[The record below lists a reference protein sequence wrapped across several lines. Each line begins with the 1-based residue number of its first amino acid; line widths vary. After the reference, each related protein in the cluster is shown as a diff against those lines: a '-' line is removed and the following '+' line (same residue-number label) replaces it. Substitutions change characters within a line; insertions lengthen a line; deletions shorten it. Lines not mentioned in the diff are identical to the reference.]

1 MPRRTPYSHKKKKAQ
16 LQQQRSKKRGEE
28 PELAAGLKKKRRQ
41 APGRS
46 DPNAGD
52 RVRALESR
60 FVSLPPRFL
69 ERTRDLAFSDPLP
82 RPLPPSSARFPLKL
96 VGRPEG
102 ARLTVPSRPKFR
114 YDQTKKELERN
125 EEGVFRK
132 WLEGT
137 REVVDEWVAGEED
150 GWQRSPSWFET
161 NLEVWR
167 QL

>member
-1 MPRRTPYSHKKKKAQ
+1 MPRKTPYSHKKKKAQ
-16 LQQQRSKKRGEE
+16 LQQQRAKKRGEE
-28 PELAAGLKKKRRQ
+28 SELVTHQKKRRQ

-69 ERTRDLAFSDPLP
+69 ERTRDLAFADPLP
-82 RPLPPSSARFPLKL
+82 RPLPPTSAQLPIKL
-96 VGRPEG
+96 VERKEG
-102 ARLTVPSRPKFR
+102 AKLSVPSRPKFR
-114 YDQTKKELERN
+114 YDQTKKEVEKN

-137 REVVDEWVAGEED
+137 REVVDAWVAGEED
-150 GWQRSPSWFET
+150 GWPRSPSWFET